1 MNEAKLSAAQRAYDT
16 RMPDEEG
23 DMLDAWVGHVMGCRD
38 ELADVLEEHYTRPI
52 AEFVALKLSL
62 DYSAIT
68 YEDVRAIVKIAE
80 AEVMEL
86 VYDHCRKEVD
96 EPTSAQMDA
105 CDDREAGR

>member
-1 MNEAKLSAAQRAYDT
+1 MNDAKLSAAQRAYDN

-23 DMLDAWVGHVMGCRD
+23 DMLDAWVDHIMGCRD

-52 AEFVALKLSL
+52 A
-62 DYSAIT
+62 DYLAYRMTDGFRMPPAHELIHLIHAA
-68 YEDVRAIVKIAE
+68 R
-80 AEVMEL
+80 AEVETL
-86 VYDHCRKEVD
+86 VYAHCRKELN